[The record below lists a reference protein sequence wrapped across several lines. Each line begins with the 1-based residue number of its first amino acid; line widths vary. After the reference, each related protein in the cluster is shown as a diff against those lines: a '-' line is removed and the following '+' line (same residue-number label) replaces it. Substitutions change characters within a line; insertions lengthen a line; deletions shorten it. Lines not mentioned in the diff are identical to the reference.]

1 MSSKNKGGHY
11 MEQQQTQQNQSG
23 QIMQEPPKVVT
34 VKDSLYLTDMLS
46 WNLIAMKKAH
56 FFANQCQDPEIKAA
70 LHHAGQMHQKHY
82 QTILTHLNTSGSQQT
97 GFSGSH

>member
-46 WNLIAMKKAH
+46 WNLIAM
-56 FFANQCQDPEIKAA
+56 
-70 LHHAGQMHQKHY
+70 M
-82 QTILTHLNTSGSQQT
+82 
-97 GFSGSH
+97 

>member
-1 MSSKNKGGHY
+1 

-97 GFSGSH
+97 GFIGSH